1 MQAGLTDS
9 LWTFGDLF
17 DNVMEADRERQ
28 SDERYAKLAAKLR
41 GQE

>member
-17 DNVMEADRERQ
+17 DNVMESERERL
-28 SDERYAKLAAKLR
+28 SDERYAKLAARMR
-41 GQE
+41 GK